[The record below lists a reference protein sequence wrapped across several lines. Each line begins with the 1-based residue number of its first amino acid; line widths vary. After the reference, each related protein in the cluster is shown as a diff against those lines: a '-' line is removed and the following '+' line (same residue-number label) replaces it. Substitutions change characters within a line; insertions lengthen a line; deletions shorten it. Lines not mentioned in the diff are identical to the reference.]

1 MSKSQTPRS
10 AKGLDLMLTTVAV
23 VLGLFFLPMIL
34 EMTGGGHD
42 RAVLLAAMVLIPMTG
57 LAFVHLRDGAPR
69 SAPVPIEQGPPKS

>member
-1 MSKSQTPRS
+1 MSQPQDPRPT
-10 AKGLDLMLTTVAV
+10 KGLDLMLTTVAV

-57 LAFVHLRDGAPR
+57 LAFVHFRDGAPR
-69 SAPVPIEQGPPKS
+69 SAPVPIEQRPEG